1 MSFSKSI
8 RKYTFAFLAVAAIS
22 YGWGLYAQQRPS
34 GGFTP
39 PPKPTETKTP
49 AEKNPVTKPATP
61 SAISS
66 APTGAKTYEGS
77 PLRVGE
83 RLTFSVNWSDFA
95 TAARIEIE
103 VIEQGVFFGQD
114 SYQIRTKV
122 ESLGGVRSLF
132 GDIDHQYTSYVG
144 PNTALPHRLVSSVRQ
159 GKKQVDETVVFD
171 QSKQQAV
178 FSDDST
184 LAIPKG
190 TFDLGSLL
198 HGMRLRGIPED
209 GKQKF
214 TVLIGKEVVE
224 FEAVNKGREQLLT
237 QTGSYNAINIKLYPQ
252 GKKYGKYRVNVW
264 FSDDAQRLP
273 VAIQAKLW
281 FGEVR
286 ADLTSAVI
294 VARGVPPSVL
304 AKAPTEE
311 SGNPPMP
318 TEVPKGNGLKNG
330 NPPPVV
336 AMPSPNLPFG
346 VGERLNYDI
355 AWGNFAS
362 VGKAS
367 FEVRQQGMLSGKN
380 VFEFYGEVSSVGAAR
395 TLVNVNDAAS
405 SFVTVD
411 SLLPIK
417 TDIRLREG
425 RRLKQTA
432 ATYDW
437 SKKIA
442 TLQNSTEVPIQPGTL
457 DILSLFYAVRVSQLK
472 LGATYDFPFLDANH
486 RLQKIKIR
494 VVKQE
499 TIGGPLGA
507 RDTLQ
512 LDVLTPEPVQGLI
525 AQVWISNDARRL
537 PLYFATRTRF
547 GELRFQ
553 LTSAGNTK

>member
-1 MSFSKSI
+1 MSFYKSI
-8 RKYTFAFLAVAAIS
+8 RKYTFAFLALAAIS
-22 YGWGLYAQQRPS
+22 YGWKLYAQQGQ

-39 PPKPTETKTP
+39 PPKPGETKAP
-49 AEKNPVTKPATP
+49 AEKNTGTKSAT
-61 SAISS
+61 S
-66 APTGAKTYEGS
+66 APAVYEGS

-83 RLTFSVNWSDFA
+83 RLTFNVNWSDFA
-95 TAARIEIE
+95 TAARIEME

-122 ESLGGVRSLF
+122 ETLGGVRSLF

-144 PNTALPHRLVSSVRQ
+144 PNTALPHRMVSSIRQ
-159 GKKQVDETVVFD
+159 GKKQIEETVVFD
-171 QSKQQAV
+171 QSKQQAI
-178 FSDDST
+178 FSDDNT
-184 LAIPKG
+184 QVIPKG
-190 TFDLGSLL
+190 TFDLGALL
-198 HGMRLRGIPED
+198 YGMRLRGIPAD

-224 FEAVNKGREQLLT
+224 FEAVNKGREQLVT
-237 QTGSYNAINIKLYPQ
+237 QTGTYNAINLKLYPQ
-252 GKKYGKYRVNVW
+252 GKKYGKYRINIW

-273 VAIQAKLW
+273 VVIQAKLW

-318 TEVPKGNGLKNG
+318 NDVPKGNGQKNG
-330 NPPPVV
+330 NPTYTISPPTVMT
-336 AMPSPNLPFG
+336 MPSPNLPFG
-346 VGERLNYDI
+346 VGERLSYDI

-367 FEVRQQGMLSGKN
+367 FEVRQQGLLSGKN
-380 VFEFYGEVSSVGAAR
+380 VFEFYGEASSVGAAR
-395 TLVNVNDAAS
+395 TLVNVNDSAS

-411 SLLPIK
+411 SLLPVK

-425 RRLKQTA
+425 KRSKQTA

-457 DILSLFYAVRVSQLK
+457 DILSVFYAVRASQLK

-486 RLQKIKIR
+486 RLRKIKIR

-507 RDTLQ
+507 RDALQ
-512 LDVLTPEPVQGLI
+512 LDVLAPEPVQGLI

-553 LTSAGNTK
+553 MTSAGNTK